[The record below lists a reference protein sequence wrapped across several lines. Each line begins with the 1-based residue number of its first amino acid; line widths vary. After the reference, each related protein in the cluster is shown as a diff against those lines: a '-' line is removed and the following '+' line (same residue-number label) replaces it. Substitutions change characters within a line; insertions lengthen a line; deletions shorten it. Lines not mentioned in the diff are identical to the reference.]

1 MVKNKAWPDS
11 AAHPQSGLSL
21 LLMLFILRV
30 PLDPAEAGSRQS
42 SKSFSFTSPNQPPL
56 QSTRSVFLTLS
67 LNHLDL
73 FISLCFLATTLIQLL
88 LSLACN
94 SLWTGLPSLYLF
106 SLPSILKSVWWG
118 FSDSSLAQGGLSDFP
133 SSGSQSQVW
142 MCLGEP

>member
-21 LLMLFILRV
+21 LLMPFILRL
-30 PLDPAEAGSRQS
+30 PLDPAEAGSWQS
-42 SKSFSFTSPNQPPL
+42 SKSFSHPPTNL
-56 QSTRSVFLTLS
+56 LYSLPDLSYGLCLLTILTYSFLFVSWLPPS
-67 LNHLDL
+67 SKLP
-73 FISLCFLATTLIQLL
+73 F
-88 LSLACN
+88 SLACN

-106 SLPSILKSVWWG
+106 SPPSILKSVWWG